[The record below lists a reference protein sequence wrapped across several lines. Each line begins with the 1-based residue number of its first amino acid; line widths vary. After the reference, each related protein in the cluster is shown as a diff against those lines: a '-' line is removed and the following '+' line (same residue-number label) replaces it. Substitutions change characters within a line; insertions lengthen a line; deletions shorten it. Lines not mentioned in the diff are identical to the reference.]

1 MLRPSPAAR
10 AALTALAVL
19 SVAFGL
25 IGMHVLG
32 GHAVSTDGMR
42 AMNTT
47 AHLGSTAA
55 APLEQSPTLTSAYHA
70 SVGGDRSAAASDA
83 HTHDHPCA
91 QPGDPQC
98 VPAPGSAP
106 PAPPAIAP
114 LARSDA
120 LTALSSRALVP
131 GPRTTDPAPDLIL
144 LSISRT

>member
-1 MLRPSPAAR
+1 MLRSSQAAR

-19 SVAFGL
+19 GVAFGL

-32 GHAVSTDGMR
+32 GHAASTDGMSP
-42 AMNTT
+42 T
-47 AHLGSTAA
+47 AHHGSTAA
-55 APLEQSPTLTSAYHA
+55 APMKQSPTPMSAHQA
-70 SVGGDRSAAASDA
+70 PVAGDQTAEVYAA

-91 QPGDPQC
+91 QPGDQQC

-106 PAPPAIAP
+106 PSPPAVAA

-120 LTALSSRALVP
+120 LIALSPRALVS
-131 GPRTTDPAPDLIL
+131 GPQTTIPAPDLAL